1 MVLKFFFSGRRLH
14 TRCALVTGVQTC
26 AIPLCDLLPLTL
38 RSIGC
43 AQCWLDWLVSG
54 APWRIERSWI
64 LRVTT
69 FCDRHALLLTDLAGI
84 RALGRTQAAER
95 ALAARVARTRAQMAR
110 FAFVKTRVLWN
121 GMIARE
127 QIRGARPGD
136 RVGWED
142 RKSTRLNSRFHYA
155 P

>member
-1 MVLKFFFSGRRLH
+1 MVPAKAISRTFVGCGR
-14 TRCALVTGVQTC
+14 G
-26 AIPLCDLLPLTL
+26 DLLPLTL

-69 FCDRHALLLTDLAGI
+69 FCARHALLMTDLAAI

-95 ALAARVARTRAQMAR
+95 ALRSEERRVGKEC
-110 FAFVKTRVLWN
+110 V
-121 GMIARE
+121 RE
-127 QIRGARPGD
+127 GGARWSP
-136 RVGWED
+136 EQ
-142 RKSTRLNSRFHYA
+142 
-155 P
+155 

>member
-1 MVLKFFFSGRRLH
+1 MVERLAWATMGPAKAIARTFVGCGR
-14 TRCALVTGVQTC
+14 G
-26 AIPLCDLLPLTL
+26 DLLPLTL

-95 ALAARVARTRAQMAR
+95 RSEEHTSELQSLMRHSYAVICLQ
-110 FAFVKTRVLWN
+110 KT
-121 GMIARE
+121 
-127 QIRGARPGD
+127 
-136 RVGWED
+136 
-142 RKSTRLNSRFHYA
+142 KLNSRRH
-155 P
+155 